1 MLSQFV
7 SAALVHWLGLAA
19 LAALIGGLVLD
30 VLILPQSLA
39 DLAAARRGLGRWTA
53 LCTVVV
59 MVAAAV
65 DLVLRA
71 QTMSRASLA
80 VAITSVP
87 AVLAHTHFGTIW
99 MARIALLALL
109 LAVSLAPGRAP
120 RVVATL
126 LALAVALTTSLTGH
140 AADWGALTV
149 SVVIDWVHLLAAA
162 AWTGGLIGLA
172 RVVFGG
178 RAGWPPE
185 LVGTIARRFSRLAGL
200 CLLAVVLSGAGNA
213 WVQLGAASALWTTA
227 YGRVLTV
234 KLLMVL
240 ALVWIGAINRYAIVP
255 YCGFGRPARGVGVRL
270 FRLARL
276 ALFGRSRSMRWAL
289 PSRLRAY
296 VAAEALLALGVFA
309 GTAILGEST
318 PGRHAGHL
326 AHAEARGPFRATMA
340 ELHARGGVP
349 RGWSFRL
356 PPGDEIQGR
365 EIFAKLECFA
375 CHTVRGTGFPPPS
388 EPGPD
393 LTAIGDHHPSG
404 YLAESIVNPNA
415 VIVEG
420 PGYTGP
426 DGTSIMPD
434 YGASLTVSEL
444 VDLVAYL
451 TSLHREHR

>member
-7 SAALVHWLGLAA
+7 SATLVHWVGLAA

-30 VLILPQSLA
+30 LLILPQSLA
-39 DLAAARRGLGRWTA
+39 DLAAARRGLRRWAA
-53 LCTVVV
+53 LCTIAV
-59 MVAAAV
+59 MVATAV

-87 AVLAHTHFGTIW
+87 AVLAHTHFGAIW

-109 LAVSLAPGRAP
+109 LPVSLAPGRAP
-120 RVVATL
+120 RVVAML

-149 SVVIDWVHLLAAA
+149 SVVIDWAHLVAAA
-162 AWTGGLIGLA
+162 AWTGGLVGLA
-172 RVVFGG
+172 RVVFG
-178 RAGWPPE
+178 RRQGWPPE

-200 CLLAVVLSGAGNA
+200 CLLAMVLSGVGNA

-227 YGRVLTV
+227 YGRVLAV

-255 YCGFGRPARGVGVRL
+255 YFGLQPAGGVGVRL

-276 ALFGRSRSMRWAL
+276 ALFGRSRAVRSAL

-296 VAAEALLALGVFA
+296 VAAEALLALAVLA
-309 GTAILGEST
+309 GTAVLGEST

-349 RGWSFRL
+349 RGWIFRL

-388 EPGPD
+388 KAGPD

-404 YLAESIVNPNA
+404 YLAESIMNPNA

-426 DGTSIMPD
+426 DGLSIMPD

-451 TSLHREHR
+451 ASLHREHP